1 MGSLRFDHE
10 KQKTSTNVERGLN
23 LINFG
28 YHPPHSFNLFF
39 ILLKKNGDKFSDLP
53 PRYIKLR
60 KNLAKNETG
69 KRGDEN
75 SSSESINKKTKQISK
90 LFVSEH
96 RCRDQLTTPTRSQ
109 SSEDEQNLETMQPMQ
124 TNLKEKL
131 GIAGQFDGDQRKNV
145 SKRTACEWRGVQTK
159 CETASGFGCV
169 GVWFFRLYVASEGEK
184 LKGEWRARIRK
195 EEGKVVGEKGT
206 IGKGW
211 MITALFGKELSL
223 SLTSS
228 NLGSYV

>member
-1 MGSLRFDHE
+1 MMRTAAVNQSTK
-10 KQKTSTNVERGLN
+10 KQNKNQ
-23 LINFG
+23 NF
-28 YHPPHSFNLFF
+28 F
-39 ILLKKNGDKFSDLP
+39 
-53 PRYIKLR
+53 
-60 KNLAKNETG
+60 
-69 KRGDEN
+69 
-75 SSSESINKKTKQISK
+75 

-109 SSEDEQNLETMQPMQ
+109 SSEDEQNLETMQPME

-145 SKRTACEWRGVQTK
+145 SRLTAVEWRGMQKK

-169 GVWFFRLYVASEGEK
+169 GVCFFRLYVASEGDK
-184 LKGEWRARIRK
+184 FKGERRARIRTQK
-195 EEGKVVGEKGT
+195 GKVVGENGT

-223 SLTSS
+223 SGASSPHPIWAHTSDPLEPAKGLRHS
-228 NLGSYV
+228 IGPSYGEGRSDLDPKIKFSSTVT